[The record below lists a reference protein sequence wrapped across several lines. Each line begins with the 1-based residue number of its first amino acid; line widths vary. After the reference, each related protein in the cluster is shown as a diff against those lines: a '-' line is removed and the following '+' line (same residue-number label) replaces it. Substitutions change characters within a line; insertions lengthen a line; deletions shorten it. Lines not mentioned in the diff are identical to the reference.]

1 MRSNGVNLLTR
12 NSVFQL
18 VLGNVGPVAGIGV
31 GVAVFQVLG
40 VIISCFLAANMR
52 RKDNYV

>member
-1 MRSNGVNLLTR
+1 
-12 NSVFQL
+12 
-18 VLGNVGPVAGIGV
+18 VAGIGV

-40 VIISCFLAANMR
+40 VIVSCFLAANMR